1 MKKHQSG
8 FTLIELVIII
18 VILGILAAIAIPRY
32 VDLTQEAENAT
43 CDGIQGAVLSTAGI
57 LVASSSAGGIGTP
70 GSTANIMSNT
80 TVEGAT
86 LSSGGSCSITATLDN
101 GTACTAISI
110 PGDLCSGP

>member
-1 MKKHQSG
+1 MKKLQSG

-32 VDLTQEAENAT
+32 VDLTDQAEQAT

-57 LVASSSAGGIGTP
+57 LVANPDTGGVGTP
-70 GSTANIMSNT
+70 GSTTNIIDNT

-86 LSSGGSCSITATLDN
+86 LNSDTACEVDAELDN
-101 GTACTAISI
+101 GTACATISI
-110 PGDLCSGP
+110 PDDLCSG